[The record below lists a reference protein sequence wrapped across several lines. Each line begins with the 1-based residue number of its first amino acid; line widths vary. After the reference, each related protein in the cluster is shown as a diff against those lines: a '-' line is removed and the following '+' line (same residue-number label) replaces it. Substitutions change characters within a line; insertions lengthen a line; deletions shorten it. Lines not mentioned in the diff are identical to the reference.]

1 MSTREEAV
9 NALMEGACKYH
20 GISMKELHQRITVGG
35 EDLMHQ
41 YYLSAFPD
49 GW

>member
-1 MSTREEAV
+1 MSTNTA
-9 NALMEGACKYH
+9 ADSLMKGACKYH

-41 YYLSAFPD
+41 YYLWAFPN
-49 GW
+49 GF

>member
-1 MSTREEAV
+1 MSTKPAADR
-9 NALMEGACKYH
+9 LMQGACEYH

-35 EDLMHQ
+35 ESLMHQ
-41 YYLSAFPD
+41 YYLWAFPN